1 MGMSNNFLSQE
12 EINALLSG
20 EAMDN
25 NAESDADKSESI
37 ENSITDIDK
46 DLLGEIGNISMGSAS
61 TALYQLI
68 NQKVN
73 ITTPVVSV
81 TTLREIK
88 AGFETPNVVVDIE
101 YIAGIVGRNI
111 LIIRNDDGLV
121 ISNLMMGGDGNIGE
135 SHELSELEVSAVSEA
150 MNQMIGS
157 AATSMATMFG
167 RKVDISP
174 PMARVVTDDNAP
186 ISDAIPEDQ
195 PIVKVSFKM
204 TIGDLVDSSIMQI
217 FPIETAKNIVAI
229 MTGEDNIQEE
239 VKEEEPKV
247 EVPVSEPIASK
258 EITPE
263 PNMSAAQPQYQQPQM
278 QQQYDQNQMYG
289 QPQMQYDQGQMY
301 GQPQMQYNQSQMY
314 GQPQMQYGQP
324 MQYGYGQ
331 MPPQYG
337 QPMQYQQP
345 VEVHKAAF
353 ESLGEQSAVPPIK
366 NIDLIM
372 DVPLDISVVLGRTK
386 KSIQDILNLGVGS
399 LIELQK
405 LAEEP
410 VEILVNGK
418 QIALGEVVVVDENFG
433 VRITD
438 IVNGSERLK
447 TLSKS

>member
-20 EAMDN
+20 ESTDSEDN
-25 NAESDADKSESI
+25 NVSSDVNEDMEDA
-37 ENSITDIDK
+37 ITETDK

-68 NQKVN
+68 NQQVN

-81 TTLREIK
+81 TTLKEIK
-88 AGFETPNVVVDIE
+88 EGFETPNIVLDIE

-111 LIIRNDDGLV
+111 LIIKTYDGLV
-121 ISNLMMGGDGNIGE
+121 ISNLMMGGDGKVTDV
-135 SHELSELEVSAVSEA
+135 HELSELEISAVSEA

-174 PMARVVTDDNAP
+174 PTSKVVTDDLMP
-186 ISDAIPEDQ
+186 ISDSIPEDQ

-204 TIGDLVDSSIMQI
+204 TIGDIVDSNIMQI

-229 MTGEDNIQEE
+229 MTGEDSANKTSESQPEKP
-239 VKEEEPKV
+239 KEEPIVNKEIHTQPEPQMQQN
-247 EVPVSEPIASK
+247 VSEPQ
-258 EITPE
+258 
-263 PNMSAAQPQYQQPQM
+263 MQYEQPQM
-278 QQQYDQNQMYG
+278 QMQQQQYVPQQQMQGYG
-289 QPQMQYDQGQMY
+289 QPQMQSYMQQPQMY
-301 GQPQMQYNQSQMY
+301 GGGQVQQYA
-314 GQPQMQYGQP
+314 
-324 MQYGYGQ
+324 
-331 MPPQYG
+331 
-337 QPMQYQQP
+337 QP
-345 VEVHKAAF
+345 VEVHQAAF
-353 ESLGEQSAVPPIK
+353 EPLTPQNSVPPIK

-386 KSIQDILNLGVGS
+386 KSIQDILNLGAGS
-399 LIELQK
+399 LIELDK

-433 VRITD
+433 VRITS
-438 IVNGSERLK
+438 IVSNVERLRSLK
-447 TLSKS
+447 

>member
-20 EAMDN
+20 ESTDSEDSNVSSSASENM
-25 NAESDADKSESI
+25 EDA
-37 ENSITDIDK
+37 ITETDK

-68 NQKVN
+68 NQQVN

-81 TTLREIK
+81 TTLKEIK
-88 AGFETPNVVVDIE
+88 EGFETPNIVLDIE

-111 LIIRNDDGLV
+111 LIIKTYDGLV
-121 ISNLMMGGDGNIGE
+121 ISNLMMGGDGKVTDV
-135 SHELSELEVSAVSEA
+135 HELSELEISAVSEA

-174 PMARVVTDDNAP
+174 PTSKVVTDDLVP
-186 ISDAIPEDQ
+186 ISDSIPEDQ

-204 TIGDLVDSSIMQI
+204 TIGDIVDSNIMQI

-229 MTGEDNIQEE
+229 MTGEDSGDKNDEQQPEKP
-239 VKEEEPKV
+239 KEEPIVNKEIHTQPEPQMQQN
-247 EVPVSEPIASK
+247 VSEPQ
-258 EITPE
+258 
-263 PNMSAAQPQYQQPQM
+263 MQYEQPQM
-278 QQQYDQNQMYG
+278 QMQQQQYVPQQQMQGYG
-289 QPQMQYDQGQMY
+289 QPQMQSYMQQPQMY
-301 GQPQMQYNQSQMY
+301 GGGQVQQYA
-314 GQPQMQYGQP
+314 
-324 MQYGYGQ
+324 
-331 MPPQYG
+331 
-337 QPMQYQQP
+337 QP
-345 VEVHKAAF
+345 VEVHQAAF
-353 ESLGEQSAVPPIK
+353 EPLTPQNSVPPIK

-386 KSIQDILNLGVGS
+386 KSIQDILNLGAGS
-399 LIELQK
+399 LIELDK

-433 VRITD
+433 VRITS
-438 IVNGSERLK
+438 IVSNVERLK
-447 TLSKS
+447 SLK